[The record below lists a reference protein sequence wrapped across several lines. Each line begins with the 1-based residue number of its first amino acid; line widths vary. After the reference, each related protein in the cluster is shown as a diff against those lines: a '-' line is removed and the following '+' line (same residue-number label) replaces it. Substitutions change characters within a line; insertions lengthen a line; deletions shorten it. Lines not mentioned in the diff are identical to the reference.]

1 MNKLTKILLLAL
13 TLVLVI
19 GASVAVVAS
28 AEDEVLPTIIG
39 KNLVYTD
46 MTAIQIA
53 VDPAT
58 VDAKDVKLLAT
69 VDGKTATYT
78 SYEVSTDSDVAGA
91 YVFTIKGIP
100 ASAISDEV
108 TIVVESGDKA
118 SEPFTYSVA
127 EYFYERLYSDGIVN
141 ATEGKNAAR
150 KEFYETY
157 IANGAAAQE
166 LFRNY
171 DKNGN
176 YVGGTTL
183 VTDYTVLAVEKGTFA
198 NGKEIILSATDDL
211 TSKVTANAALAAD
224 KSFTGKWTVTTYGK
238 TVTTATVANG
248 ADATAPAGFVT
259 AVTPVYTDAKGEYYI
274 AKENGTLTSGT
285 IWDFDKDGA
294 SVPSGSSAGSC
305 STISVTDGSL
315 VMDKIDGSESSGE
328 SYCRWNAT
336 ANSSLETPVFIYETD
351 IKIENLSAY
360 TPAKIMLQINSVQT
374 QITVQHSG
382 NEVYLL
388 PASGS
393 GKVTIEEGKW
403 CNLRFELDFTNKT
416 INVFVNNVYAG
427 SFTEISLASYSS
439 SRVMFYFLS
448 AEKTGTVSF
457 DNVYLGFVEDGTAI
471 PQN

>member
-13 TLVLVI
+13 TLLLVI

-183 VTDYTVLAVEKGTFA
+183 VTDYTVLAIEKGTLE
-198 NGKEIILSATDDL
+198 NGKEIILSATDAL

-224 KSFTGKWTVTTYGK
+224 KRFTNEWKVTTYGE
-238 TVTTATVANG
+238 TVTTTTVKNG
-248 ADATAPAGFVT
+248 EEATAVAGYLT
-259 AVTPVYTDAKGEYYI
+259 SVTPVYTDATGDFFNSDLKGTRY
-274 AKENGTLTSGT
+274 
-285 IWDFDKDGA
+285 DFDSDSAPLLAFQSGGTTASIANVDGSIEYKVLEKGGSTCRWTPGLSSKNMENPVLVFETDIMFKDITSTTFGWLILA
-294 SVPSGSSAGSC
+294 NGGKQAPQITFNRNNDN
-305 STISVTDGSL
+305 TISVYTGSSPSNG
-315 VMDKIDGSESSGE
+315 VKIAAGQWG
-328 SYCRWNAT
+328 
-336 ANSSLETPVFIYETD
+336 
-351 IKIENLSAY
+351 
-360 TPAKIMLQINSVQT
+360 
-374 QITVQHSG
+374 
-382 NEVYLL
+382 
-388 PASGS
+388 
-393 GKVTIEEGKW
+393 
-403 CNLRFELDFTNKT
+403 NLRIACDFNAGT
-416 INVFVNNVYAG
+416 ISFYVNNQL
-427 SFTEISLASYSS
+427 E
-439 SRVMFYFLS
+439 
-448 AEKTGTVSF
+448 GTVSATF
-457 DNVYLGFVEDGTAI
+457 SDSGSTMARFSLVSSANVGDTILMDNIYYGIVDRSVIAA
-471 PQN
+471 N

>member
-198 NGKEIILSATDDL
+198 NGKEIILSATDAL

-224 KSFTGKWTVTTYGK
+224 KSFTGKWTVTTYGE
-238 TVTTATVANG
+238 T
-248 ADATAPAGFVT
+248 VT
-259 AVTPVYTDAKGEYYI
+259 AVTIANGGEATAAAGYVTVVTPVYSDAIGAFFKNDAIAGKRFDYDADNATAYPIEGGKGTYVNN
-274 AKENGTLTSGT
+274 KVEN
-285 IWDFDKDGA
+285 
-294 SVPSGSSAGSC
+294 
-305 STISVTDGSL
+305 GSL
-315 VMDKIDGSESSGE
+315 VFYRIPETTGEGYMNFNGLNAKNKIFVFESDTRFSGFTKGT
-328 SYCRWNAT
+328 S
-336 ANSSLETPVFIYETD
+336 V
-351 IKIENLSAY
+351 IKIRFQLGG
-360 TPAKIMLQINSVQT
+360 IDD
-374 QITVQHSG
+374 QITISHSG
-382 NEVYLL
+382 STITINA
-388 PASGS
+388 ASGS
-393 GKVTIEEGKW
+393 GSVKINENEW
-403 CNLRFELDFTNKT
+403 YNLRFELNIETRTYN
-416 INVFVNNVYAG
+416 IFVNNEFKG
-427 SFTEISLASYSS
+427 TIKSTQ
-439 SRVMFYFLS
+439 
-448 AEKTGTVSF
+448 TGTGSSARVLYYLLGGGQDGVVEF
-457 DNVYLGFVEDGTAI
+457 DNIYYGFVAEGTAI

>member
-28 AEDEVLPTIIG
+28 AEDDVLPTIIG

-171 DKNGN
+171 DSNGN

-183 VTDYTVLAVEKGTFA
+183 VTNYNVLAVKDGVLA
-198 NGKEIILSATDDL
+198 NGKEVMLSTDAI
-211 TSKVTANAALAAD
+211 TSTVTANASLAAD
-224 KSFTGKWTVTTYGK
+224 KSFTGKWTVTTYGD
-238 TVTTATVANG
+238 TNTTATVANG
-248 ADATAPAGFVT
+248 ADVT
-259 AVTPVYTDAKGEYYI
+259 SSGYVSVTPVYTDATGEYFLSSEKGSRRDYD
-274 AKENGTLTSGT
+274 TLTS
-285 IWDFDKDGA
+285 ISD
-294 SVPSGSSAGSC
+294 
-305 STISVTDGSL
+305 TISVAGGAISISDGSL
-315 VMDKIDGSESSGE
+315 FFEDGAAQDAGMFVKYWLSYPSSYSCSVIEFDFKIDQVYGTSPISIFINGIDKAIYYTKIDNAFYLTMQDESGTHVKLGTAPKKWANIRIEQYKDLGKAKVYINNEFVMDMNWAYKANDSFRVQLNANERKTESD
-328 SYCRWNAT
+328 
-336 ANSSLETPVFIYETD
+336 ANLWI
-351 IKIENLSAY
+351 
-360 TPAKIMLQINSVQT
+360 
-374 QITVQHSG
+374 
-382 NEVYLL
+382 
-388 PASGS
+388 
-393 GKVTIEEGKW
+393 
-403 CNLRFELDFTNKT
+403 
-416 INVFVNNVYAG
+416 
-427 SFTEISLASYSS
+427 
-439 SRVMFYFLS
+439 
-448 AEKTGTVSF
+448 
-457 DNVYLGFVEDGTAI
+457 DNVYVGHITKTFVAGDPKAA
-471 PQN
+471 N